1 MAKIQVILGS
11 SRQGRYG
18 DKVAKWLMNE
28 LANIGG
34 AEFELLDLRDHPL
47 PFFDEPVGPS
57 MAPGQY
63 THPEAKAWSEKI
75 KEGGG
80 YIIVTPEYNHGY
92 PAVLKNALD
101 YLYTEWKD
109 KPVGFVSYGGASGGI
124 RATEQLTGVVR
135 ELRMI
140 AVRDAVAIPTV
151 WAAFDESGSLI
162 GAEMHAKNLR
172 LMMADIMK
180 HIA

>member
-1 MAKIQVILGS
+1 MTKIQVIFGS
-11 SRQGRYG
+11 TRQGRHG
-18 DKVAKWLMNE
+18 DKVAKWLMGE
-28 LANIGG
+28 LTGLGG
-34 AEFELLDLRDHPL
+34 AEFELLDLRDYPL

-63 THPEAKAWSEKI
+63 IHPEAKAWSEKI
-75 KEGGG
+75 KEGSG

-101 YLYTEWKD
+101 YLYVEFKD

-124 RATEQLTGVVR
+124 RAVEQLTEVVR
-135 ELRMI
+135 ELHMI

-151 WAAFDESGSLI
+151 WAAFDAN
-162 GAEMHAKNLR
+162 GALANSEVHAKNLR
-172 LMMADIMK
+172 LMVADIMK